1 MPTNDQDSS
10 PKLYWLKITYRGVR
24 YLASGKNG
32 RELSANL
39 IDVAEFAAEE
49 LGVVSLAATVD
60 QAVILEAESGWTSG
74 DVRVAEKLVGAVK
87 RALGAAC
94 EVEWGV
100 D

>member
-10 PKLYWLKITYRGVR
+10 PKLYWLKITYRGIR

-49 LGVVSLAATVD
+49 IDVVSLAATVD
-60 QAVILEAESGWTSG
+60 QAVILEAESGWASG
-74 DVRVAEKLVGAVK
+74 DVRVSEKLVGAVK

>member
-10 PKLYWLKITYRGVR
+10 PKLYWLKITCRGVR

-39 IDVAEFAAEE
+39 MDVIESAVDDF
-49 LGVVSLAATVD
+49 GVVSLAATVE
-60 QAVILEAESGWTSG
+60 QAAILEAESGWASG
-74 DVRVAEKLVGAVK
+74 DVRVAEKLAGAVK

>member
-1 MPTNDQDSS
+1 MSTTNPDSS
-10 PKLYWLKITYRGVR
+10 PQLYWLKITYRGVR

-39 IDVAEFAAEE
+39 LDVIEAAVDDF
-49 LGVVSLAATVD
+49 GVVSLAATVE
-60 QAVILEAESGWTSG
+60 QVVILEAESRWTTG
-74 DVRVAEKLVGAVK
+74 GVEFAGKLCGAVK